1 MELKN
6 VVIYSPEKKPVG
18 DAFLYF
24 CSEDGKDFY
33 DSLDKFT
40 KKYKLCIDPDTGIVR
55 SVAEDVSRL
64 YPAGFTVVETDVLPD
79 GFDIY
84 GGWCFINGKV
94 KPVPVDYQAKAEE
107 TRKKLLNDADN
118 IIRDW
123 RTELTLGTISDEN
136 KAVLIL
142 WMNYINTLKSLDISN
157 VTTEAKYKA
166 IKWPEVPDVA

>member
-1 MELKN
+1 
-6 VVIYSPEKKPVG
+6 
-18 DAFLYF
+18 
-24 CSEDGKDFY
+24 
-33 DSLDKFT
+33 
-40 KKYKLCIDPDTGIVR
+40 
-55 SVAEDVSRL
+55 SRL

-84 GGWCFINGKV
+84 GGWRFINGEV

-118 IIRDW
+118 RIRDW